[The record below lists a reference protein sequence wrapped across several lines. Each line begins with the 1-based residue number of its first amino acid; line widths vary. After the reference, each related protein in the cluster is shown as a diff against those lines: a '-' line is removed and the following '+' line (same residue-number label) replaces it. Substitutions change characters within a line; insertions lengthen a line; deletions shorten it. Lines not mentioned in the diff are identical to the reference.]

1 MNVPHSLILEQKENT
16 KHGEVFFPIQKYIT
30 KLNLN
35 SPVIMTHW
43 HEEAELTLMTKGS
56 CIYQID
62 LVDYEVNEGDLLFIP
77 PLLLHSI
84 RLNGTDDFCSETY
97 VFHVNFLGGNATDIC
112 STRYLTPMIN
122 HELTLPY
129 HISSTH
135 PAHHSLH
142 ECFIKMASL
151 YTEQTFGYEIA
162 LKSVLLQALFLL
174 LQYSTT
180 ESATIS
186 ASSDKLK
193 NVLDYIDLHYA
204 EPLTISE
211 LAELCYFSPLR
222 DAALPQHIGGLYLPG
237 GYPELYAAQL
247 AANTAM
253 RCAINTAVQRGLPTV
268 ADDSGLCVDA
278 LNGAP
283 GVYSARYAGE
293 HGNDAANNE
302 KLMAEMQNVPV
313 GQRAAKFVSAVCLI
327 LPDGRELVVTGEC
340 PGSVALTPAGDNGFG
355 YDPIFYI
362 PHLNKTYAE
371 LTEKEKTSISHRG
384 NAIQKWKEF
393 LLQHLS

>member
-162 LKSVLLQALFLL
+162 LKSVLLQTLFLL

-193 NVLDYIDLHYA
+193 MYSIISISTMPSLSQFPNSQSFAISVNIIFMRFFKKHMNMTCIQYINNVRLEKA
-204 EPLTISE
+204 VE
-211 LAELCYFSPLR
+211 LF
-222 DAALPQHIGGLYLPG
+222 
-237 GYPELYAAQL
+237 
-247 AANTAM
+247 
-253 RCAINTAVQRGLPTV
+253 
-268 ADDSGLCVDA
+268 
-278 LNGAP
+278 
-283 GVYSARYAGE
+283 E
-293 HGNDAANNE
+293 HGE
-302 KLMAEMQNVPV
+302 
-313 GQRAAKFVSAVCLI
+313 
-327 LPDGRELVVTGEC
+327 
-340 PGSVALTPAGDNGFG
+340 
-355 YDPIFYI
+355 
-362 PHLNKTYAE
+362 
-371 LTEKEKTSISHRG
+371 TSILEVSLSVGFHNLSYFHR
-384 NAIQKWKEF
+384 AFKAKY
-393 LLQHLS
+393 HMTPLSFIKRLN